1 LPRFVSK
8 RVLLAIHRDLI
19 ESFGG
24 APGIRDER
32 ALDSALAQPMAT
44 FRGRMLHPTIPEQA
58 AAYLFHLVQNHPF
71 VDGNKRVGFAAM
83 DVFLRSNGHQLKMK
97 DAEAHQM
104 VVAVAAGE
112 LSKEE
117 LSRRLTEK
125 TNPT

>member
-1 LPRFVSK
+1 
-8 RVLLAIHRDLI
+8 
-19 ESFGG
+19 
-24 APGIRDER
+24 
-32 ALDSALAQPMAT
+32 
-44 FRGRMLHPTIPEQA
+44 MLHPTIPEQA
-58 AAYLFHLVQNHPF
+58 AAYLFHLVQNHQF

-83 DVFLRSNGHQLKMK
+83 DVFLRSNGLQLKMN

-112 LSKEE
+112 LGKEE